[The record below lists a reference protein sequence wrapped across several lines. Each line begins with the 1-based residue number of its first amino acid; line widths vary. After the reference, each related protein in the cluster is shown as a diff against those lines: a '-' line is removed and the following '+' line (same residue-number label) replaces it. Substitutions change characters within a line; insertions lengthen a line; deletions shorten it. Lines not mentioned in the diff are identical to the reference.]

1 MNGAKSNT
9 TCTNALKGYCFH
21 RIHLRTGIAMQFCNP
36 SIQEVKGSLDYT
48 VKLRERE
55 REVG

>member
-1 MNGAKSNT
+1 
-9 TCTNALKGYCFH
+9 
-21 RIHLRTGIAMQFCNP
+21 MQFCNP

-55 REVG
+55 REVGWGEEEEEEEEVVVIVVVFG